1 MRIAT
6 MMAIVGITAHAETMT
21 VYLQNS
27 GIVPLA
33 DLYQSKVLA
42 TEMFKTAGVHI
53 QFRTGEP
60 PVTPSRFDRTLIVSL
75 ANHTPENDQPG
86 ALAYALPYEGVHIN
100 RILRSRCS
108 RRCAVANR
116 GSPGPCSGPRDHA
129 HPPGSQPP
137 FRLA

>member
-60 PVTPSRFDRTLIVSL
+60 PVTPSRFDRTL
-75 ANHTPENDQPG
+75 
-86 ALAYALPYEGVHIN
+86 LAYALPYEGVHIN

>member
-1 MRIAT
+1 MAVSAFPFRRTGGGKKAMRIAT

-33 DLYQSKVLA
+33 DLYQPKVLA
-42 TEMFKTAGVHI
+42 TEMCKTAGVHI

-86 ALAYALPYEGVHIN
+86 ALA
-100 RILRSRCS
+100 
-108 RRCAVANR
+108 
-116 GSPGPCSGPRDHA
+116 
-129 HPPGSQPP
+129 
-137 FRLA
+137 